1 MVCKTPWLRL
11 PVLPMPECEGAFRS
25 ILQQKEGNP
34 DVKFEPSKL
43 EEYLSALRAQVLTII
58 RQQLASVSPSSGE
71 ISFEAI
77 CEHLLTS
84 VGYRITRRHLYDGT
98 GGDVD
103 LHCIRERAALSP
115 FESGET
121 VLYVQAKKHI
131 GTTDQW
137 AVEQL
142 LKMIEKEPEADAC
155 VMSLA
160 DGFSDDAHALAA
172 KNGVVLMNGESICT
186 LLLTE
191 LAKQS
196 AESRRAS
203 D

>member
-1 MVCKTPWLRL
+1 M
-11 PVLPMPECEGAFRS
+11 
-25 ILQQKEGNP
+25 
-34 DVKFEPSKL
+34 
-43 EEYLSALRAQVLTII
+43 LTII

-203 D
+203 DVMQPRKLAPGIFGSPDLSRRSRFRASDPINLSSTFAFKRTIST